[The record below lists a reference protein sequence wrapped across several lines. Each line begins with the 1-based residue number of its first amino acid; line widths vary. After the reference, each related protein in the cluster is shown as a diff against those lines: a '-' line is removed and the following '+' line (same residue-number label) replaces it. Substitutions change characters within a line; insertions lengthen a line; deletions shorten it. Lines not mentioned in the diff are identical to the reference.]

1 VISHEESS
9 RRSVLVLSV
18 AVEFFSQYMG
28 MTQFDPLMSSPPQ
41 DNQEFLNKGKI
52 GQDNYEHFIVMS
64 AACVF

>member
-1 VISHEESS
+1 MEHF
-9 RRSVLVLSV
+9 LVSLL
-18 AVEFFSQYMG
+18 F
-28 MTQFDPLMSSPPQ
+28 LMSSPPQ